1 MNLYKLTNIMNNDY
15 DTFDEI
21 IVAANSPEDARQLI
35 PASNSY
41 TGNSVAVFNQNDKTQ
56 QSKLAREWTTPE
68 NVVVEF
74 VGQSDKTF
82 FKNHNNNPL
91 ILASFN
97 AG

>member
-21 IVAANSPEDARQLI
+21 IVAANSPEEARQLI
-35 PASNSY
+35 PASNY
-41 TGNSVAVFNQNDKTQ
+41 YNGNSVAVFNPNDDTQ

-74 VGQSDKTF
+74 VGQIDKTF
-82 FKNHNNNPL
+82 FQNHDNNPL